1 MWLLRSTRDRQETP
15 PTCEDEWRIIVSA
28 LGGRRALQ
36 SLSLY
41 FYTLSD
47 SLNQKY
53 FQKFHFPISWCIL
66 LLHSYSQEWKE
77 PRNVDVIDE
86 RIYIFN
92 IYNYIKLK
100 VKWQKKSTYD
110 WVGIISNIM
119 IYLLINWVT
128 NYLAV
133 NAS

>member
-1 MWLLRSTRDRQETP
+1 MM
-15 PTCEDEWRIIVSA
+15 
-28 LGGRRALQ
+28 
-36 SLSLY
+36 
-41 FYTLSD
+41 
-47 SLNQKY
+47 
-53 FQKFHFPISWCIL
+53 